1 MPHLETPA
9 QLATH
14 PIAHRIP
21 WKIWEKEFNYQASSS
36 ELKYMNFDFGRFLR
50 YVNKSYKPYKAM
62 LCMLVGHKEASLEEL
77 LPVLLNV
84 KKKYLESMLK
94 ALLVAGRTDI
104 LESYIKHPDVNIHP
118 RVLQH
123 FWTQGCVIAARYDN
137 HSFMQFME
145 QCLTPEQWWIA
156 IESNDFAV
164 YIEAAA
170 NGHTAFL
177 HYLEEHEH
185 PINRRVAVLA
195 QSCRAFKE
203 ALSNG
208 HIGTIRHLN
217 SLMPQTYR
225 SEALTADDFGALL
238 QAAANGHTSTLEY
251 AEQWMTEE
259 QIISMVQTNQ
269 FEAYRK
275 AAANGHVDTLRYL
288 EGRMRPE
295 DVNIAILAN
304 NFEAYR
310 KAAAKGCIDTLQ
322 HLESHMTKQQ
332 ITAAVVADYYQA
344 YRGAALNGHV
354 ATMQYLE
361 PLMPYGRK
369 HAALRANQYELV
381 RVAANRR
388 DVLTL
393 EQLQTGLE
401 DRVWREALSVGGYGV
416 YGQAAER
423 GDMATLHYL
432 ERCMT
437 AEQINVAMS
446 MSNYEG
452 EGCTPY
458 IRAIRNGHL
467 EMVQH
472 LESRMTSEQVFEAC
486 QSRDFNPFV
495 LTDDINILKHLE
507 SKMSKVQ
514 IYSILSADSWSA
526 YQEALSGQKIHIT
539 EYIET
544 YMSVDEIKQQ
554 LRARDYNVYHYAIGS
569 GCLSNLKHIE
579 QYLNKEEIQ
588 EVLRKNNYEKYN
600 CAISC
605 GNIEIPKYF
614 EEHFLSREEISL
626 RLRANK
632 YVSILRALSTNDI
645 ALAEYLKG
653 FVTPEEIDEAIR
665 SKRLEEW
672 EYAIRYNH
680 CEFQELV
687 EGFMTLDEMKQVLQK
702 NDFRVFKEIAT
713 NGHIETLQHLFK
725 IMPSDFM
732 EAAPQSNHYEV
743 YQNALNMR
751 KFDTLRYLESYM
763 SGTQIRAA
771 ILGNN
776 YRTYF
781 RSMRHPETA
790 HYVERRLKQ
799 LGYPPIPD
807 QVIADKYIDAAAD
820 GDTSILRHLERS
832 MTPEFLNTVLR
843 CLCGID
849 DFEVLFNA
857 EIFSEFRLTRCAKRH
872 PDTLW
877 HLLHHP
883 TFMDWAL
890 LHQAE
895 CGDVLPVFLYECC
908 EVWQAEARALTE
920 SNPNEVFMLDEANT
934 AFALRVA
941 IGLTRHNWPASQH
954 FLQFLLRIPSVAA
967 QAHAVVRDEENALLR
982 AAIRHEN
989 QRAIQL
995 LMEIPQVYELAQA
1008 HNFYADDIS
1017 GNVDLRAIAQDRE
1030 SSLRALTP
1038 LEKRRLSRLQKH
1050 YVQKIF
1056 GGEDKIDPI
1065 RVNQLL
1071 EELRDY
1077 LRKCYEAKPAR
1088 ITLNGKDLILP
1099 LSWDA
1104 FQRLDL
1110 TGEARA
1116 SALRAYYTHTV
1127 HTALRWILKPNPWM
1141 AVNASF
1147 AENNPRAGLGYSSFE
1162 GYSKEIVL
1170 LWAAAT
1176 DATAAPTEGH
1186 TLHGRMFHF
1195 ITELALINRAHNWDK
1210 KRPAKRLDGTEF
1222 MEQYDDLEGDKPS
1235 CFSGGLRRIFQSITA
1250 HPLMRAL
1257 GTELLDAELRDFARA
1272 HFSSRITPQNL
1283 QQLRGIA
1290 EALVDLKELSDQ
1302 QIETVRRLDI
1312 SEQEFNTFIEKL
1324 SEKYKMEWKPC
1335 HEAYLKERIAPRKG
1349 ASYHVTRLWS
1359 LVDFAQLLESQK
1371 LSVTTTASTS
1381 GFFAATSGAAASSSV
1396 PVSDDRAK
1404 RDRPEEDSEEQESE
1418 LSQTQ
1423 KRSRHS

>member
-1 MPHLETPA
+1 MPHLKTPA

-21 WKIWEKEFNYQASSS
+21 WKIWENEFDYQSGTW
-36 ELKYMNFDFGRFLR
+36 ELKYMNFDFGKFLQQ
-50 YVNKSYKPYKAM
+50 VNKSYNPYKAM
-62 LCMLVGHKEASLEEL
+62 LCMLLGHQDTSPEEL

-84 KKKYLESMLK
+84 KKKYLELMLK

-104 LESYIKHPDVNIHP
+104 LERYIKHPDVNIHP

-123 FWTQGCVIAARYDN
+123 FWTQGCVTAARYDN
-137 HSFMQFME
+137 HSFMHFMA
-145 QCLTPEQWWIA
+145 QCLTPAQWWIT

-177 HYLEEHEH
+177 HYLEEHEQ
-185 PINRRVAVLA
+185 PINRRVAALA

-208 HIGTIRHLN
+208 HIETIRHLN
-217 SLMPQTYR
+217 SLMSQEYR
-225 SEALTADDFGALL
+225 NEALTADDFGALL
-238 QAAANGHTSTLEY
+238 KAAANGHTSALEY

-259 QIISMVQTNQ
+259 QIMSMVQTNQ

-275 AAANGHVDTLRYL
+275 AAANGHVGTLRYL
-288 EGRMRPE
+288 ERRMRPE
-295 DVNIAILAN
+295 DVKIAILAN
-304 NFEAYR
+304 DFETYR
-310 KAAAKGCIDTLQ
+310 KAAAKGSIDTLQ

-332 ITAAVVADYYQA
+332 ITAAVVADYYHA

-361 PLMPYGRK
+361 PRMPYGRK

-381 RVAANRR
+381 RAAANRR

-401 DRVWREALSVGGYGV
+401 DRIWREALSVNDYEA

-432 ERCMT
+432 ERCFT
-437 AEQINVAMS
+437 AEQINEAMS

-458 IRAIRNGHL
+458 IRAIRNGHM

-486 QSRDFNPFV
+486 QSSDFNPYALADNV
-495 LTDDINILKHLE
+495 NILRHLE
-507 SKMSKVQ
+507 SHLSKVQ
-514 IYSILSADSWSA
+514 IYGILSADSWSA
-526 YQEALSGQKIHIT
+526 YQEVLSGRKIANT
-539 EYIET
+539 EYLET
-544 YMSVDEIKQQ
+544 YMSVDDIKQK
-554 LRARDYNVYHYAIGS
+554 LRAHSYNVYHYAIGS
-569 GCLSNLKHIE
+569 GCLSNLRHIE
-579 QYLNKEEIQ
+579 QYLDKEEIQ
-588 EVLRKNNYEKYN
+588 EVLRANNYEKLNY
-600 CAISC
+600 ALYR
-605 GNIEIPKYF
+605 GHLEILKYF
-614 EEHFLSREEISL
+614 EEHILSREEISM
-626 RLRANK
+626 RLRSNN
-632 YVSILRALSTNDI
+632 YGSILSALSTDDI
-645 ALAEYLKG
+645 ELAEYLKG
-653 FVTPEEIDEAIR
+653 FVTPEEIDGALR
-665 SKRLEEW
+665 SKRLKLW
-672 EYAIRYNH
+672 EDALRYDH
-680 CEFQELV
+680 REFQDLL
-687 EGFMTLDEMKQVLQK
+687 EGFMTLDEMKQVLQNMK
-702 NDFRVFKEIAT
+702 FSVFKEIAI
-713 NGHIETLQHLFK
+713 NDHIETLQHLFE

-732 EAAPQSNHYEV
+732 EAALQSND
-743 YQNALNMR
+743 YQAYRNALGML
-751 KFDTLRYLESYM
+751 KIDVLRYLESYM
-763 SGTQIRAA
+763 SGKQIHAA
-771 ILGNN
+771 ILSDN

-781 RSMRHPETA
+781 LAMRHPEAT

-799 LGYPPIPD
+799 LGSPRIPD
-807 QVIADKYIDAAAD
+807 RVIADVYLDAAA
-820 GDTSILRHLERS
+820 GGKTSILRQLERS
-832 MTPEFLNTVLR
+832 MTPELLNTILQ
-843 CLCGID
+843 CLCNID
-849 DFEVLFNA
+849 HFEVVF
-857 EIFSEFRLTRCAKRH
+857 ETESISEFRLTRCAKRH

-877 HLLHHP
+877 HLLNHLI
-883 TFMDWAL
+883 FMDWAL

-895 CGDVLPVFLYECC
+895 CGDVLPVFLYERC
-908 EVWQAEARALTE
+908 ETWQAEARAFAE
-920 SNPNEVFMLDEANT
+920 SNPNAVFTLDEANT
-934 AFALRVA
+934 AFALRAA
-941 IGLTRHNWPASQH
+941 IGFTRHNNPSAQ
-954 FLQFLLRIPSVAA
+954 QFLRFLLGIPSVVA
-967 QAHAVVRDEENALLR
+967 QAHAAVRDEENALLR

-989 QRAIQL
+989 HRAIQL
-995 LMEIPQVYELAQA
+995 LMTIPQVYALAQA

-1050 YVQKIF
+1050 YAEKIF
-1056 GGEDKIDPI
+1056 GGEDKMDSI

-1071 EELRDY
+1071 EALRNY

-1088 ITLNGKDLILP
+1088 IIINGKELILP
-1099 LSWDA
+1099 LAWDA
-1104 FQRLDL
+1104 FQRLNL
-1110 TGEARA
+1110 TGEVRA
-1116 SALRAYYTHTV
+1116 CALRAYYTHTV

-1147 AENNPRAGLGYSSFE
+1147 AENDPRKGLGYSSFE

-1170 LWAAAT
+1170 LWAAAADT
-1176 DATAAPTEGH
+1176 TAAPTEGH
-1186 TLHGRMFHF
+1186 TLEGRIVHF

-1210 KRPAKRLDGTEF
+1210 KRLAKRLDGTEF
-1222 MEQYDDLEGDKPS
+1222 MEHYDDLEGDNPS
-1235 CFSGGLRRIFQSITA
+1235 CFSGDLRRLFQSITG
-1250 HPLMRAL
+1250 HPLVRAL

-1290 EALVDLKELSDQ
+1290 EALVDLKELSEQ
-1302 QIETVRRLDI
+1302 RMETLRGLDI
-1312 SEQEFNTFIEKL
+1312 SEQDFNTFIEKL
-1324 SEKYKMEWKPC
+1324 SEKYEMEWKPC
-1335 HEAYLKERIAPRKG
+1335 HLAYLKERIALKEG

-1371 LSVTTTASTS
+1371 PSVTATTSTS
-1381 GFFAATSGAAASSSV
+1381 GFFAASSGAASSV

-1404 RDRPEEDSEEQESE
+1404 RDRPEENSEEQNSE